1 MYVRDVFGGGVFFF
15 LRISFVVDWRFQR
28 WERYLVASINHRNIN
43 IGLGVVRINQW
54 DVVR

>member
-1 MYVRDVFGGGVFFF
+1 MYSVVVFFFF